1 MLTNLFRSSSSR
13 ERFLIVGLGNP
24 TPKYQK
30 TRHNAGFLAVDYIA
44 NKLSV
49 SSFKKKFDALFAM
62 YKSSNA
68 DIYLLK
74 PQTYMNRS
82 GQSVDAAAKFY
93 KIPPKNIIV
102 VYDDV
107 SLAVGKMRI
116 RGQGSPGGH
125 NGILSICGYLGD
137 NFPRI
142 KIGVGE
148 RPNKDYD
155 LADWVLS
162 NFTDKELKELADI
175 FDNSYRAA
183 MLIVEGDM
191 QKAQNLYN

>member
-1 MLTNLFRSSSSR
+1 M
-13 ERFLIVGLGNP
+13 GLGNP
-24 TPKYQK
+24 TPKYTK
-30 TRHNAGFLAVDYIA
+30 TRHNAGFLAVDYIVD
-44 NKLSV
+44 KLCAQPY
-49 SSFKKKFDALFAM
+49 KKKFDALCTT
-62 YKSSNA
+62 YKSGNT
-68 DIYLLK
+68 DIIMMK
-74 PQTYMNRS
+74 PQTFMNRS
-82 GQSVDAAAKFY
+82 GISVDAAAKYY

-102 VYDDV
+102 IFDDI

-137 NFPRI
+137 EFPRI

-148 RPNKDYD
+148 RPNKEYD

-162 NFTDKELKELADI
+162 SFTDKELKELSDI

-183 MLIVEGDM
+183 MLIIEGDM